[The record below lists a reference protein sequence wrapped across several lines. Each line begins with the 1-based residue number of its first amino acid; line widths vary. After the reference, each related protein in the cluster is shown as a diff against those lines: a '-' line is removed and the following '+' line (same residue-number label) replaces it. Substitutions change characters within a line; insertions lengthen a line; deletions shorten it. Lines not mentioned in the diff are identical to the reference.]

1 MYKIVVL
8 VRSQLLFC
16 ITRVINIFR
25 PRREQLQCILNYKL
39 FCAVCFCI
47 LCMDAMYIQF
57 LHSVFLAFVLQKK
70 IILEICMFL
79 SYVLDVQ
86 VVSLISK
93 AAEAELV

>member
-1 MYKIVVL
+1 MHPKLQIVLCCLFLYTLYGCNVYTVL
-8 VRSQLLFC
+8 TFSF
-16 ITRVINIFR
+16 
-25 PRREQLQCILNYKL
+25 P
-39 FCAVCFCI
+39 CFC
-47 LCMDAMYIQF
+47 F
-57 LHSVFLAFVLQKK
+57 TK

>member
-1 MYKIVVL
+1 
-8 VRSQLLFC
+8 
-16 ITRVINIFR
+16 
-25 PRREQLQCILNYKL
+25 
-39 FCAVCFCI
+39 
-47 LCMDAMYIQF
+47 MDAMYIQF

>member
-1 MYKIVVL
+1 
-8 VRSQLLFC
+8 
-16 ITRVINIFR
+16 
-25 PRREQLQCILNYKL
+25 
-39 FCAVCFCI
+39 
-47 LCMDAMYIQF
+47 MDAMYIQF
-57 LHSVFLAFVLQKK
+57 LYSVFLAFVLQKKK